1 MPEGD
6 TIRWHAGRIRPALE
20 GHAPETVRTHLRFAA
35 DHWDERL
42 TGRAVEKVDTYGKHL
57 MVRFEGDLVLHSH
70 LGMVGSWG
78 AYAPGRRWA
87 RSTRRGRLVMR
98 VGGGEVV

>member
-42 TGRAVEKVDTYGKHL
+42 VGRSVE
-57 MVRFEGDLVLHSH
+57 
-70 LGMVGSWG
+70 
-78 AYAPGRRWA
+78 
-87 RSTRRGRLVMR
+87 
-98 VGGGEVV
+98 